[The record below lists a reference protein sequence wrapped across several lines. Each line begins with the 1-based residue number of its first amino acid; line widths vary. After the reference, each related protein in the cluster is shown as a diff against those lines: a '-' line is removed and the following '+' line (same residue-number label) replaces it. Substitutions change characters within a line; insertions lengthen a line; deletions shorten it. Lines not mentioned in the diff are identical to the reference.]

1 MLVRRRPIARLA
13 AGAPVGGAAYH
24 AGKRRAEQDAYNEQ
38 AAAAYDATQGQPQ
51 YAASPYPPPQ
61 YQPQYQP
68 TYQYQPNGQGYPP
81 AMRVVNGGGGTIHQ
95 TPDSRSPLLGIV
107 PPGYSVQVLGTV
119 DGGWAHVVANG
130 IDGYMSDNQLQ

>member
-13 AGAPVGGAAYH
+13 AGAAVGGAAYH

-68 TYQYQPNGQGYPP
+68 DYQSAPPP
-81 AMRVVNGGGGTIHQ
+81 APAATSTNTAELEKLAALHSSGALTDEEFAAAKAR
-95 TPDSRSPLLGIV
+95 
-107 PPGYSVQVLGTV
+107 VLG
-119 DGGWAHVVANG
+119 
-130 IDGYMSDNQLQ
+130 L